1 MDKHHYVIME
11 CKLCG
16 KHQLYPINAI
26 SQPAMDFITNGLVHV
41 CSEMYNGMGETYGLF
56 ETIGYV
62 SCERELDQ
70 ISLNTIIKGDSR

>member
-1 MDKHHYVIME
+1 
-11 CKLCG
+11 
-16 KHQLYPINAI
+16 
-26 SQPAMDFITNGLVHV
+26 MDFITNGLVHV